1 MSSLSIDLQ
10 MVQEAREYLK
20 NHIEKT
26 PLRKARSLAGNVY
39 YKCENLQ
46 ITGSFKIRGA
56 LNRLRFLT
64 PQEKLKGVIA
74 SSAGNHAQGVA
85 LGAKI
90 HGVKAT
96 IVMPETAPMIKVL
109 ATQKYGAEVILHG
122 EYYDQAYE
130 KAMQT
135 AQSEGQVFIHP
146 YQDQKVIAG
155 QGTIGLEI
163 LEEMENIKQVI
174 VPIGGGGLIGGI
186 AYVIKKL
193 HPKCEIIGV
202 VTDQTTGMMDL
213 KEQRKPEQKVKV
225 STIADGIAVKKPS
238 PEMFATYIN
247 PYVDRIVS
255 VSDNEIAEAIVNLME
270 KDKLV
275 VEGSGAA
282 GVAAMMSGKI
292 VASKD
297 GVSKNDKDATDNGA
311 TVVLVCGGNIDMN
324 TMFAV
329 IETGLRRKGRHTR
342 ISVIASDLPGEL
354 AKLTAIFAKNRANI
368 LDVMH
373 DRVSSELSVR
383 ETRIDFLLETT
394 SFEHAKELET
404 LLQAEGVRLLRAEHL
419 K

>member
-1 MSSLSIDLQ
+1 MNSLNIDLQ
-10 MVQEAREYLK
+10 MVQDARTYLK

-26 PLRKARSLAGNVY
+26 PLRKARSLPGNVY

-85 LGAKI
+85 MGAKI

-122 EYYDQAYE
+122 EYYDHAYE
-130 KAMQT
+130 KAMQM

-155 QGTIGLEI
+155 QGTIALEI
-163 LEEMENIKQVI
+163 LEDMENIKQVV

-213 KEQRKPEQKVKV
+213 KEHRKPEQKLKV
-225 STIADGIAVKKPS
+225 STIADGIAVKRPS

-282 GVAAMMSGKI
+282 GVAAVMSGKI
-292 VASKD
+292 DTEKSDD
-297 GVSKNDKDATDNGA
+297 GAADNGA

-404 LLQAEGVRLLRAEHL
+404 LLQAEGVRLLRAEL
-419 K
+419 SK

>member
-1 MSSLSIDLQ
+1 M
-10 MVQEAREYLK
+10 
-20 NHIEKT
+20 
-26 PLRKARSLAGNVY
+26 
-39 YKCENLQ
+39 
-46 ITGSFKIRGA
+46 
-56 LNRLRFLT
+56 RFLT
-64 PQEKLKGVIA
+64 PQEKQKGVIA

-85 LGAKI
+85 MGAKI

-109 ATQKYGAEVILHG
+109 ATQKYGADVILHG
-122 EYYDQAYE
+122 EYYDHAYE
-130 KAMQT
+130 KAKQT
-135 AQSEGQVFIHP
+135 AKAEGQVFIHP

-163 LEEMENIKQVI
+163 LEDIENLQQVV

-186 AYVIKKL
+186 AFVIKTL
-193 HPKCEIIGV
+193 NPKCEVIGV

-213 KEQRKPEQKVKV
+213 KEKRQPVQKLKV

-238 PEMFATYIN
+238 PEMFEAYIN

-282 GVAAMMSGKI
+282 GVAAVMSGK
-292 VASKD
+292 VSSK
-297 GVSKNDKDATDNGA
+297 SP

-324 TMFAV
+324 TMYAV

-354 AKLTAIFAKNRANI
+354 AKLTAILQKSRQYFRCDARSCVFGAFGSRNTHRFFNR
-368 LDVMH
+368 D
-373 DRVSSELSVR
+373 SQ
-383 ETRIDFLLETT
+383 F
-394 SFEHAKELET
+394 
-404 LLQAEGVRLLRAEHL
+404 
-419 K
+419 

>member
-1 MSSLSIDLQ
+1 MNSLNIDLQ
-10 MVQEAREYLK
+10 MVQDARTYLK
-20 NHIEKT
+20 NNIEKT
-26 PLRKARSLAGNVY
+26 PLRKARSLPGNVY

-85 LGAKI
+85 MGAKI

-122 EYYDQAYE
+122 EYYDHAYE
-130 KAMQT
+130 KAMQM

-155 QGTIGLEI
+155 QGTIALEI
-163 LEEMENIKQVI
+163 LEDMENIKQVV

-213 KEQRKPEQKVKV
+213 KEHRKPEQKLKV
-225 STIADGIAVKKPS
+225 STIADGIAVKRPS

-282 GVAAMMSGKI
+282 GVAAVMSGKI
-292 VASKD
+292 DTEKSDD
-297 GVSKNDKDATDNGA
+297 GAADNGA

-404 LLQAEGVRLLRAEHL
+404 LLQAEGVRLLRAEL
-419 K
+419 SK